1 MDRLINN
8 LRMLWVGRFHLQ
20 FNNVRYE
27 RPSLNKTCPP
37 VHKPSF
43 VSLNSRVSY
52 ANVASGPNTSNR
64 FAVLDKPSLV
74 LDDDCGLVG
83 YFSRHVLG
91 KVKNFHS
98 INNIKVTLVK
108 EGFVIS
114 NISYMGGL
122 WVLIELENVEMQKE
136 FLQHVGVNS
145 WFQTLHLVTS
155 DFVSTER
162 IVWVDVEGIPLKLWS
177 LATFKKIGN
186 KWGDVME
193 IEEATGLTYA
203 RKRLCIKTKLADNI
217 LESFKITFKGKSY
230 WVRAKELFTWSP
242 CILEH
247 KDEGMS
253 DDEKEDNLDFLN
265 DQVVADEGVDVLEVE
280 GNDNRVPENAPED
293 EPLRANDTT
302 ADVLEKQVEKNQ
314 RSEDPFGIYDL
325 LNQPPNTNA
334 EGSTSSRP
342 YPPGYTPVPLHQEED
357 IEGVHNQNET
367 QFTSSFQAE
376 SPKVPHNQNLVNHTD
391 EYSAEGSTS
400 VLSRKNING
409 GFILD
414 VLEDIIKVGQTMGY
428 VLEGCTNDIEQAE
441 RFGSLFNSSCARSF
455 NNFIGSS
462 GLIDVKME
470 GKNLDTKVAAQK
482 AKVRWAIE
490 GDENSKLF
498 HGIINKRRSQLAIRE
513 FPNHLSSDQI
523 GDLDKPISV
532 EEIKV
537 AVWDCGE
544 NKSPGPDGYTFEF
557 YRHFWD
563 LISIDF
569 CAAITYFFDHGSFP
583 RGGNSS
589 FIALIPK
596 VIDAKFVN
604 DFRPISLIGS
614 VYKVVTKILATRL
627 SYVIA
632 SLVSNTQSAFI
643 KNRHILDGPFILSE
657 TIAWC
662 KSKKKQ
668 ALIFKVD
675 FAKAYDFVRWDFLL
689 DTLQAFGFSSK
700 WCFWIWG
707 IFSSNMASIL
717 VNGSPFMEFPIAC
730 GLKQGD
736 PLVPFLFILVM
747 ESVHISVTRACNEGI
762 FKGLRIH
769 DSLVLSHLF
778 YVDDAVFIVEWSD
791 ENLKNLVRILNCFQ
805 LASGLKINMTKSQ
818 IMGVGVPL
826 DVLNQGASSIRCA
839 TMTLPF
845 KYLGVTV
852 GDQMS
857 RHSAWFN
864 VVQKINSRLSKW
876 KAKTLSVGGSLTLI
890 KAVLASVAF
899 KRGAPSLNE
908 SFRRQV
914 RGGIESQKWSELLA
928 LYSSVLFST
937 SANHRICDLN
947 GE

>member
-1 MDRLINN
+1 
-8 LRMLWVGRFHLQ
+8 
-20 FNNVRYE
+20 
-27 RPSLNKTCPP
+27 
-37 VHKPSF
+37 
-43 VSLNSRVSY
+43 
-52 ANVASGPNTSNR
+52 
-64 FAVLDKPSLV
+64 
-74 LDDDCGLVG
+74 
-83 YFSRHVLG
+83 
-91 KVKNFHS
+91 
-98 INNIKVTLVK
+98 
-108 EGFVIS
+108 
-114 NISYMGGL
+114 
-122 WVLIELENVEMQKE
+122 
-136 FLQHVGVNS
+136 
-145 WFQTLHLVTS
+145 
-155 DFVSTER
+155 
-162 IVWVDVEGIPLKLWS
+162 
-177 LATFKKIGN
+177 
-186 KWGDVME
+186 ME

-217 LESFKITFKGKSY
+217 LKSFKISFKGKSY

-242 CILEH
+242 CFLEH

-253 DDEKEDNLDFLN
+253 DDEEEDNLDFLN

-302 ADVLEKQVEKNQ
+302 ADVLETQVEKNQ

-325 LNQPPNTNA
+325 LNQPPNTNV
-334 EGSTSSRP
+334 EGLTSSRP
-342 YPPGYTPVPLHQEED
+342 YPPGYTPVPSHYEED
-357 IEGVHNQNET
+357 IEGVHNQNEN
-367 QFTSSFQAE
+367 QFISSFQAE
-376 SPKVPHNQNLVNHTD
+376 SPKVPHNQNLANHTD

-409 GFILD
+409 GSILD
-414 VLEDIIKVGQTMGY
+414 VLEDIIKFMWGNSNFQYACSDSVGSS
-428 VLEGCTNDIEQAE
+428 EGILCVWEQSIFKKEGVTVSDNFIALYGIWTPTNTKILIIVAYAPQSLSHKRSLWDYISSLIHRWNGEVVMLGDFNAVRSEAE
-441 RFGSLFNSSCARSF
+441 RFGSIFNSSCARSF

-470 GKNLDTKVAAQK
+470 GYSFTWSHPSASKM
-482 AKVRWAIE
+482 
-490 GDENSKLF
+490 SKLDRF
-498 HGIINKRRSQLAIRE
+498 LISDGILST
-513 FPNHLSSDQI
+513 FPSISAVCLDRHLSDHRPIILREIQADFGPTPFRMYHSWFIRYGFDDMIRRTWQSLSHNDSNSLI
-523 GDLDKPISV
+523 RFKKKLQDLK
-532 EEIKV
+532 
-537 AVWDCGE
+537 
-544 NKSPGPDGYTFEF
+544 
-557 YRHFWD
+557 
-563 LISIDF
+563 
-569 CAAITYFFDHGSFP
+569 
-583 RGGNSS
+583 
-589 FIALIPK
+589 K
-596 VIDAKFVN
+596 VIQIWIRDMNCIKEGAKKL
-604 DFRPISLIGS
+604 LINQLVEIDLEIDNGN
-614 VYKVVTKILATRL
+614 VTDGLLLKRLEILATRL

-864 VVQKINSRLSKW
+864 VRILINLTPAGIPFFMSTRFWLDPWLSDQTLSK
-876 KAKTLSVGGSLTLI
+876 KFPRIFALENDKT
-890 KAVLASVAF
+890 ASVAF

-908 SFRRQV
+908 SFRRQ
-914 RGGIESQKWSELLA
+914 
-928 LYSSVLFST
+928 
-937 SANHRICDLN
+937 
-947 GE
+947 